1 MVATK
6 DKYLTIRVT
15 DGEKAMIQA
24 GAERNE
30 CTMSDYLLRLVME
43 DEVRNGGKSLLR
55 RQKK

>member
-15 DGEKAMIQA
+15 DSEKAMIQA

-43 DEVRNGGKSLLR
+43 DEMRNGRKTLLR
-55 RQKK
+55 SGKK

>member
-1 MVATK
+1 MIETK

-24 GAERNE
+24 GAERNR

-43 DEVRNGGKSLLR
+43 DEFKNGGKSLLR
-55 RQKK
+55 REKK